1 MPEVDWSALPEPVRA
16 RLAEVAAAALGD
28 LAPSDVPQRLKAVAK
43 FAPAKRARVAAAP
56 MLAALGDGKAFRSAV
71 VMWARGHLP
80 EVLEPS
86 PDDPVAAAAAAVL
99 LDTGDAAAL
108 VQAAAERA
116 EESGLRAERD
126 ALQVRVQR
134 LDAEVERLRAKL
146 AAEQAATAAARA
158 ERESEL
164 ERLRERLRER
174 GVELRAAH
182 DAEQRARAE
191 LAGAGVDTAGELA
204 ALREQLE
211 REQRRVAA
219 ERTRAQRAA
228 DDADAARQAARDAR
242 RGEEVRLG
250 LLLDTVA
257 GAVDGLRAEL
267 GLQAGTPGERPAD
280 AVRGAAPPAQAA
292 ATVTDAATLDR
303 LLALRGT
310 HLIVDGY
317 NVTKSGYPDLPLAG
331 QRERLVRQLGTVA
344 ARTAAEV
351 TVVFDGAGV
360 VAVPAAGV
368 RGVRVLFSD
377 PGVLADDVI
386 KHLVAA
392 EPAGRPLMVVTSDR
406 EIVDAVRAHG
416 ARTVPSGVLLE
427 RLARV

>member
-1 MPEVDWSALPEPVRA
+1 MERVDWATLPEPVRA
-16 RLAEVAAAALGD
+16 RLAGVAAAALGD
-28 LAPSDVPQRLKAVAK
+28 IAERDVPQRLRAVAK
-43 FAPAKRARVAAAP
+43 FAPAKRARVAAVP
-56 MLAALGDGKAFRSAV
+56 MLAALSERGAFRAAV
-71 VMWARGHLP
+71 VEWARSHRP
-80 EVLEPS
+80 EALEP
-86 PDDPVAAAAAAVL
+86 PADDPAAAAAAAVL
-99 LDTGDAAAL
+99 LDAEDAAAL

-126 ALQVRVQR
+126 ALQAR
-134 LDAEVERLRAKL
+134 VERLEADVARLRGEL
-146 AAEQAATAAARA
+146 AAEREATTAARA

-174 GVELRAAH
+174 GVELRDARAA
-182 DAEQRARAE
+182 AQQARVELEGAGDDAE
-191 LAGAGVDTAGELA
+191 LAE
-204 ALREQLE
+204 LRERLA
-211 REQRRVAA
+211 RAQRRLEA

-228 DDADAARQAARDAR
+228 DDAEAARAAVRDAR
-242 RGEEVRLG
+242 RGDEIRVG

-257 GAVDGLRAEL
+257 GALDGLRGEL
-267 GLQAGTPGERPAD
+267 GLRAGTPSQRPAD
-280 AVRGAAPPAQAA
+280 SVGGATLAGRTAASVSDAA
-292 ATVTDAATLDR
+292 ALDR

-317 NVTKSGYPDLPLAG
+317 NVTKTGYPELPLAA
-331 QRERLVRQLGTVA
+331 QRDRLVRQLGTVA

-392 EPAGRPLMVVTSDR
+392 EPAGRPLLVATSDR

-416 ARTVPSGVLLE
+416 ARTMASVVLLE